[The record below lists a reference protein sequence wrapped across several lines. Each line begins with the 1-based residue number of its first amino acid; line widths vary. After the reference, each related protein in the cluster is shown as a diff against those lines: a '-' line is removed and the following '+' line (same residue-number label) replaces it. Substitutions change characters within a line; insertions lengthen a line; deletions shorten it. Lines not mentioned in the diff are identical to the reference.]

1 MTLLEFM
8 GQLLTRSVA
17 RHCIAA
23 TTVILATGVAQA
35 QKAEP
40 CIGASGPLTGAAA
53 FGGESMRMGA
63 EVALDEINARGGV
76 LGQKLVF
83 KLYDD
88 GGQPPKGVDN
98 VRRIAL
104 ADNCVAM
111 LGGYHSGVQLAMRDP
126 VGQVGIPYVGTTAAG
141 TGIIEHEN
149 GQNKWMFRVSAKDR
163 WVAQYLVEQAVARS
177 KNKKI
182 ALLYENTG
190 WGNGGVPDVE
200 AAIKAKGLSLAAKET
215 FNWND
220 VDMTPQLIRVR
231 DAGADSVIFWALD
244 REGNQLL
251 RGMDKIGWRPGS
263 MVAAWGLAG
272 NLGEIAGKLSD
283 GVLVFQTYTW
293 MGKLDPRGE
302 AVWKKIQ
309 AKYGLKSPD
318 QIRMGSAVA
327 NSYDAIYILA
337 QAIEK
342 AGAFDRDKV
351 RQAMYQVRHDGLVGK
366 YEPAF
371 EKEQERHDA
380 IMPRY
385 YKLTA
390 WHNGKLLPLAE
401 TPYK

>member
-1 MTLLEFM
+1 MTFFNFNGPLLLQRL
-8 GQLLTRSVA
+8 GCAALVA
-17 RHCIAA
+17 AA
-23 TTVILATGVAQA
+23 TVLTVAPAHA
-35 QKAEP
+35 QKAAP

-53 FGGESMRMGA
+53 FGGEAIRMGA
-63 EVALDEINARGGV
+63 EVAIDEINARGGV
-76 LGQKLVF
+76 LGQKLSL

-88 GGQPPKGVDN
+88 GGEPPKGVDN

-104 ADNCVAM
+104 SDNCVAM

-126 VGQVGIPYVGTTAAG
+126 IGQVQIPYIGTTAAG
-141 TGIIEHEN
+141 TGIIEHEK

-163 WVAQYLVEQAVARS
+163 WVAQFLVEQAVART
-177 KNKKI
+177 KNKKV

-200 AAIKAKGLSLAAKET
+200 AAMKAKGLALAAKET

-231 DAGADSVIFWALD
+231 DAGADTVILWALD

-251 RGMDKIGWRPGS
+251 RGMDKIGWRPAN

-272 NLGEIAGKLSD
+272 NLGEIAGKLAD

-293 MGKLDPRGE
+293 MGKLDPRGA
-302 AVWKKIQ
+302 AVWQKIQ
-309 AKYGLKSPD
+309 AKYGLKTPD

-327 NSYDAIYILA
+327 NSYDAVNILA
-337 QAIEK
+337 LAIEK
-342 AGAFDRDKV
+342 AGAYDRDKV
-351 RQAMYQVRHDGLVGK
+351 REALFQVRYDGLVAK

-371 EKEQERHDA
+371 EKTQERHDA
-380 IMPRY
+380 ILPRY

-390 WHNGKLLPLAE
+390 WHNGKLLPLAD

>member
-1 MTLLEFM
+1 MRAINRLNVSSRRAFAVKAALAVS
-8 GQLLTRSVA
+8 GALVAVSV
-17 RHCIAA
+17 
-23 TTVILATGVAQA
+23 QA
-35 QKAEP
+35 QKINP

-53 FGGESMRMGA
+53 FGGESIRMGA
-63 EVALDEINARGGV
+63 EIAIDEINAKGGV
-76 LGQKLVF
+76 LGQKLSF
-83 KLYDD
+83 KIYDD

-98 VRRIAL
+98 VRRVAL
-104 ADNCVAM
+104 ADNCIAM

-126 VGQVGIPYVGTTAAG
+126 IAQVGIPYVGTTAAG

-163 WVAQYLVEQAVARS
+163 WVAQFLVEQALSRS
-177 KNKKI
+177 KNKKV

-200 AAIKAKGLSLAAKET
+200 AAMKAKGLSLAAKET

-231 DAGADSVIFWALD
+231 DAGVDTVIFWALD

-251 RGMDKIGWRPGS
+251 RGMDKIGWRPGN
-263 MVAAWGLAG
+263 MIAAWGLAG
-272 NLGEIAGKLSD
+272 NLGEIAGKLAN
-283 GVLVFQTYTW
+283 GVLVLQTYTW
-293 MGKLDPRGE
+293 MGKLEPR
-302 AVWKKIQ
+302 ADVIWKKIQ
-309 AKYGLKSPD
+309 SKYGLKNPEE
-318 QIRMGSAVA
+318 IRMGSAVA
-327 NSYDAIYILA
+327 NSYDAVYIIA

-342 AGAFDRDKV
+342 AGSFDRAKV
-351 RQAMYQVRHDGLVGK
+351 RDAMYQVRHDGLVAK

-371 EKEQERHDA
+371 EKTQERHDA
-380 IMPRY
+380 ILPRY

-390 WHNGKLLPLAE
+390 WHEGKLLPLAE

>member
-1 MTLLEFM
+1 MHAFNCSKDFSRCSLAIKAALAVS
-8 GQLLTRSVA
+8 GALVALSV
-17 RHCIAA
+17 
-23 TTVILATGVAQA
+23 QA
-35 QKAEP
+35 QKINP

-53 FGGESMRMGA
+53 FGGESIRMGA
-63 EVALDEINARGGV
+63 EIAIDEINAKGGV
-76 LGQKLVF
+76 LGQKLTF
-83 KLYDD
+83 KIYDD

-98 VRRIAL
+98 VRRVAL
-104 ADNCVAM
+104 ADNCIAM

-126 VGQVGIPYVGTTAAG
+126 VGQAGIPYVGTTAAG

-149 GQNKWMFRVSAKDR
+149 GQNKWMFRVSAKDK
-163 WVAQYLVEQAVARS
+163 WVAQFLVEQALSRS
-177 KNKKI
+177 KNKKV

-200 AAIKAKGLSLAAKET
+200 AAMKAKGLALAAKET

-220 VDMTPQLIRVR
+220 VDMTPQLLRVR
-231 DAGADSVIFWALD
+231 DAGVDTVIFWALD

-251 RGMDKIGWRPGS
+251 RGMDKIGWRPGN

-272 NLGEIAGKLSD
+272 NLGEIAGKLSN

-293 MGKLDPRGE
+293 MGKLEPR
-302 AVWKKIQ
+302 ADAIWKKIQ
-309 AKYGLKSPD
+309 AKYGLKNPEE
-318 QIRMGSAVA
+318 IRMGSAVA
-327 NSYDAIYILA
+327 NSYDAVYIIA

-342 AGAFDRDKV
+342 AGSFDRAKV
-351 RQAMYQVRHDGLVGK
+351 RDAMYQVRHDGLVAK

-371 EKEQERHDA
+371 EKNQERHDA
-380 IMPRY
+380 ILPRY

-390 WHNGKLLPLAE
+390 WHDGKLLPLSE

>member
-1 MTLLEFM
+1 MSSIRESASLVLRNVLRT
-8 GQLLTRSVA
+8 SAVVVA
-17 RHCIAA
+17 AS
-23 TTVILATGVAQA
+23 LVAVTAHA
-35 QKAEP
+35 QKANP

-53 FGGESMRMGA
+53 FGGEAIRMGA
-63 EVALDEINARGGV
+63 EIAIDEINARGGV
-76 LGQKLVF
+76 LGQKLAL

-98 VRRIAL
+98 VRRVAL
-104 ADNCVAM
+104 SDNCVAM
-111 LGGYHSGVQLAMRDP
+111 LGGYHSGVQLAMRES
-126 VGQVGIPYVGTTAAG
+126 VAQVGIPYVGTTAAG

-163 WVAQYLVEQAVARS
+163 WVAQFLVDQATSRS
-177 KNKKI
+177 KNKKV

-200 AAIKAKGLSLAAKET
+200 AAMKAKGLTLAAKET

-231 DAGADSVIFWALD
+231 DAGADTVIFWALD

-251 RGMDKIGWRPGS
+251 RGMDKIGWRPGT

-272 NLGEIAGKLSD
+272 NLGEIAGKLAN
-283 GVLVFQTYTW
+283 GVLVFQTYTF
-293 MGKLDPRGE
+293 MGKLDAKGGDI
-302 AVWKKIQ
+302 WKKVQ
-309 AKYGLKSPD
+309 AKYGLKVPEE
-318 QIRMGSAVA
+318 IRMGSAVA
-327 NSYDAIYILA
+327 NSYDAVYIIA

-342 AGAFDRDKV
+342 AGGFDRDKV
-351 RQAMYQVRHDGLVGK
+351 REAMYQVRHVGLVAK

-371 EKEQERHDA
+371 EKTQERHDA
-380 IMPRY
+380 ILPRY

-390 WHNGKLLPLAE
+390 WHDGKLLPLAE

>member
-1 MTLLEFM
+1 MSTKSRRFILHK
-8 GQLLTRSVA
+8 VA
-17 RHCIAA
+17 ASSL
-23 TTVILATGVAQA
+23 VLATGVLLGSQVHA
-35 QKAEP
+35 QKASP

-53 FGGESMRMGA
+53 FGGESIRMGA
-63 EVALDEINARGGV
+63 EIAIDEINAKGGV
-76 LGQKLVF
+76 LGQKLSF

-98 VRRIAL
+98 VRRVAL
-104 ADNCVAM
+104 SDNCIAI

-126 VGQVGIPYVGTTAAG
+126 IAQVGIPYVGTTAAG

-149 GQNKWMFRVSAKDR
+149 GQNKWMFRVSAKDK
-163 WVAQYLVEQAVARS
+163 WVARFLVEQAVQRS

-200 AAIKAKGLSLAAKET
+200 AALKAQGLTLAAKET

-231 DAGADSVIFWALD
+231 NAGTDTVIFWALD

-251 RGMDKIGWRPGS
+251 RGMDKIGWRPS
-263 MVAAWGLAG
+263 NMIAAWGLAG
-272 NLGEIAGKLSD
+272 NLGEIAGKLSN
-283 GVLVFQTYTW
+283 GVMVYQTYSF
-293 MGKLDPRGE
+293 MGKLDPRGD
-302 AVWKKIQ
+302 ALWKKIQ
-309 AKYGLKSPD
+309 AKYGLKNP
-318 QIRMGSAVA
+318 QEIRMGSAVA
-327 NSYDAIYILA
+327 NSYDAVYIIA

-342 AGAFDRDKV
+342 AGGFDRDKV
-351 RQAMYQVRHDGLVGK
+351 REAMYQVRHDGLVAK

-371 EKEQERHDA
+371 ERNQERHDA
-380 IMPRY
+380 ILPRY
-385 YKLTA
+385 YKLYA
-390 WHNGKLLPLAE
+390 WHEGKLLPLAE

>member
-1 MTLLEFM
+1 MTATSRGSALIGITALSM
-8 GQLLTRSVA
+8 L
-17 RHCIAA
+17 IASGFLMSTSA
-23 TTVILATGVAQA
+23 FA
-35 QKAEP
+35 QKATS

-53 FGGESMRMGA
+53 FGGESIRMGA
-63 EVALDEINARGGV
+63 EIAIDEINAKGGV
-76 LGQKLVF
+76 LGQKLSL

-104 ADNCVAM
+104 SDNCIAM

-126 VGQVGIPYVGTTAAG
+126 IAQVGLPYVGTTAAG

-149 GQNKWMFRVSAKDR
+149 GQNRWMFRVSAKDR
-163 WVAQYLVEQAVARS
+163 WVAQFLVEQAVQRS

-200 AAIKAKGLSLAAKET
+200 AAMKARGLTLSAKET

-231 DAGADSVIFWALD
+231 DAGTDTVIFWALD

-251 RGMDKIGWRPGS
+251 RGMDKINWRPSS
-263 MVAAWGLAG
+263 MIAAWGLAG
-272 NLGEIAGKLSD
+272 NLGEIAGKLSN
-283 GVLVFQTYTW
+283 GVMVYQTYSF
-293 MGKLDPRGE
+293 MGKMDTRGE
-302 AVWKKIQ
+302 ALWKKIQ
-309 AKYGLKSPD
+309 AKYGLKNP
-318 QIRMGSAVA
+318 QEIRMGSAVA
-327 NSYDAIYILA
+327 NSYDAVYIIA

-342 AGAFDRDKV
+342 AGSFDRDKV
-351 RQAMYQVRHDGLVGK
+351 REAMYQVRHDGLVAK

-371 EKEQERHDA
+371 ERTQERHDA
-380 IMPRY
+380 ILPRY
-385 YKLTA
+385 YKLYA
-390 WHNGKLLPLAE
+390 WHEGRLLPLAE

>member
-1 MTLLEFM
+1 MTLLTSF
-8 GQLLTRSVA
+8 GQLLTQHLGRTSVL
-17 RHCIAA
+17 AA
-23 TTVILATGVAQA
+23 AMVLAMGTAHA
-35 QKAEP
+35 QKAAP

-53 FGGESMRMGA
+53 FGGEAIRMGA
-63 EVALDEINARGGV
+63 EVAIDEINARGGV
-76 LGQKLVF
+76 LGQKLSL

-104 ADNCVAM
+104 SDNCVAM

-126 VGQVGIPYVGTTAAG
+126 IGQVQIPYVGTTAAG

-163 WVAQYLVEQAVARS
+163 WVAQFLVEQALARS
-177 KNKKI
+177 KNKKV

-200 AAIKAKGLSLAAKET
+200 AAMKAKGVTLAAKET

-231 DAGADSVIFWALD
+231 DAGADTVIFWALD

-251 RGMDKIGWRPGS
+251 RGMDKIGWRPAN
-263 MVAAWGLAG
+263 MVSAWGLAG
-272 NLGEIAGKLSD
+272 NLGEIAGKLAD

-293 MGKLDPRGE
+293 MGKLDPRGD

-309 AKYGLKSPD
+309 AKYGLKTPD

-327 NSYDAIYILA
+327 NSYDAVYILA

-351 RQAMYQVRHDGLVGK
+351 REAMYQVRHDGLVAK

-371 EKEQERHDA
+371 EKTQERHDA
-380 IMPRY
+380 ILPRY